1 MKQTNKLML
10 TILITTV
17 LIMLAYLG
25 FKDEEG
31 NFDAQKLLNNVLAIV
46 IVFGFFVLV
55 AVLLRKFSPQ
65 NQNQQNMQG
74 QMQLQT
80 EDINKD
86 FSIKM
91 TKSDVTFKDVAG
103 IDEVKEELEEIVDF
117 LKNPSKYERFG
128 IKLPK
133 GVLLVGPPGVG
144 KTLIAKAVAGEAGV
158 PFFYQSGA
166 GFVQMYV
173 GVGAKRVKDLFNK
186 AKTSSPAIIFID
198 EIDAIGKARGAL
210 RNDEREATL
219 NQLLTE
225 MDGFEK
231 SEGVVVIAATNKIE
245 LLDDA
250 LLRAGRFDR
259 RVYVELPG
267 LKEREE
273 ILKVY
278 LKDKPYSDDV
288 TELAK
293 MSVGFNGASLASF
306 VNEASIN
313 ALKRD
318 ASGITNQ
325 DFIAIKDKVLIGKKK
340 ILTYTDKEKR
350 VLSYYQSAKA
360 VVAYWLDID
369 FDKITLVKD
378 DFKDIDRELISKS
391 EIMSKISVYLS
402 GIVCVE
408 DIFKERYSN
417 AKEDIFKAKELANQM
432 IAEYAMG
439 ENLLGSEIEVASI
452 IEEKFNDTKVL
463 YISQKEAI
471 LKAQEILFENEVLY
485 KEDLKRVMDE
495 VL

>member
-1 MKQTNKLML
+1 MKQTNKMML
-10 TILITTV
+10 TILITIV

-25 FKDEEG
+25 FKDDNG
-31 NFDAQKLLNNVLAIV
+31 NFDFQKLFNDVLAII

-55 AVLLRKFSPQ
+55 AVLLRRFSG
-65 NQNQQNMQG
+65 QNQQNPQS

-80 EDINKD
+80 EEIDKD
-86 FSIKM
+86 FSINM

-103 IDEVKEELEEIVDF
+103 IDEVKEELEEVVDF
-117 LKNPSKYERFG
+117 LKNPSKYEKFG

-173 GVGAKRVKDLFNK
+173 GIGAKRVKDLFNK

-259 RVYVELPG
+259 RVYVDLPG

-278 LKDKPYSDDV
+278 LKNKPYSDEI

-306 VNEASIN
+306 VNEASIH

-318 ASGITNQ
+318 ATNIENQ

-340 ILTYTDKEKR
+340 ILTYTEQEKR
-350 VLSYYQSAKA
+350 VLSYYQAAKA
-360 VVAYWLDID
+360 VIAYWLDID

-378 DFKDIDRELISKS
+378 DFKDIDRELVSKS

-408 DIFKERYSN
+408 DIFNERYSN
-417 AKEDIFKAKELANQM
+417 AKEDVFKAKELANEM
-432 IAEYAMG
+432 VSEYAMG
-439 ENLLGSEIEVASI
+439 ENLLGNEMEVASI
-452 IEEKFNDTKVL
+452 IDEQFNKTKVL
-463 YISQKEAI
+463 YVSQKEVI
-471 LKAQEILFENEVLY
+471 LKAQEILFESEILY
-485 KEDLKRVMDE
+485 QEDLKRVMDE